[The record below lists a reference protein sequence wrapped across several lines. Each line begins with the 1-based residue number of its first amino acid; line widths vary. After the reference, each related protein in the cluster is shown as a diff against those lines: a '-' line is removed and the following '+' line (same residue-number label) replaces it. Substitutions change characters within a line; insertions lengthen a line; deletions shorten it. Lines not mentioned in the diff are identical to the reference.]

1 MNKGELPMRIS
12 KKLFFPLMIWI
23 CLIIFNVNAV
33 SADEQVCFKLLPQSG
48 LIGEGSV
55 FLQLGFMNYGNEHI
69 ALAGI
74 AKKYSYWYNNT
85 EGLVHGNAEIFNG
98 KVECSLTASEMSS
111 DNTRVSNY
119 SYHLRLDTTTLSGTY
134 ILTYPGSTLVRVG
147 PVSVVSC
154 SDWY

>member
-1 MNKGELPMRIS
+1 MRFS
-12 KKLFFPLMIWI
+12 KKLFFFLMIGI
-23 CLIIFNVNAV
+23 CLISLNAHAV
-33 SADEQVCFKLLPQSG
+33 SADEQICFKLLPQPG
-48 LIGEGSV
+48 LFGEGAI
-55 FLQLGFMNYGNEHI
+55 FLQLGVMNYGNSHV

-74 AKKYSYWYNNT
+74 AKKYSYWFNNS

-98 KVECSLTASEMSS
+98 NVEVSLSATEMSS
-111 DNTRVSNY
+111 DNTAVINY
-119 SYHLRLDTTTLSGTY
+119 SFHLRLDMTTLSGTY